1 MKHQYFGD
9 VNDYVK
15 YGLLRCLANAG
26 LRVGVCWML
35 TPDDNRPDGRKI
47 QYLSRPDEWRAHA
60 PDLFDHLSKT
70 IPARDGRHIRHIE
83 GPIHIPHARFFGA
96 MVPDSRVERTVWR
109 KNMLAALDE
118 SDVLFFD
125 PDNGIEVPS
134 IAIGRK
140 GSSKYIYW
148 EELIESWQRAKSLFV
163 FQHFPRVKR
172 NEYIPARAE
181 EMASRLPG
189 SSVIP
194 LRSSNALFLLAY
206 RSADSTQIL
215 RAVESIEKNWSG
227 RVWRHDGT

>member
-15 YGLLRCLANAG
+15 YGLLRCFANAG

-35 TPDDNRPDGRKI
+35 TPDDKRPDGHKI
-47 QYLSRPDEWRAHA
+47 EYLSRPDEWGGHD
-60 PDLFDHLSKT
+60 PYLFGHLST
-70 IPARDGRHIRHIE
+70 TLAARDGRHIRHIE

-96 MVPDSRVERTVWR
+96 LVPDSRAERTVWR

-134 IAIGRK
+134 KAIGQK
-140 GSSKYIYW
+140 DSSKYIYW
-148 EELIESWQRAKSLFV
+148 EELTESWNRAKSLFV
-163 FQHFPRVKR
+163 FQHFPRAKR
-172 NEYIPARAE
+172 NAYIPARAE
-181 EMASRLPG
+181 EMASRLHG

-194 LRSSNALFLLAY
+194 LRSSNVLFLLAY
-206 RSADSTQIL
+206 RPADSTQIL
-215 RAVESIEKNWSG
+215 RGVEFVEKNWSR